1 MEYSTGEL
9 AKACE
14 VSVRTVQYYDQKGLL
29 KPSRVE
35 HNRRVYSEADKTQ
48 LESIMLLKSMG
59 VSLQE
64 IHHILNEAQ
73 DTATLKVLLKKK
85 EVELEQELA
94 QTKRQL
100 ERLQKLDE
108 LVGDDGH
115 TDMLNRVHHF
125 EALSK
130 RMDQMSQ
137 IRRNMLITGIAV
149 GSYQFIALVR
159 ALTKKDWK
167 TWAKAIPFRV
177 LVAAGLTA
185 YYYQHVSYVC
195 PNCQTVF
202 KPQLS
207 HMIFANHTFKT
218 RKLTCP
224 NCGETHYCIE
234 VADESSNI
242 GV

>member
-29 KPSRVE
+29 KPSCVE
-35 HNRRVYSEADKTQ
+35 HNRRVYNEADKTQ
-48 LESIMLLKSMG
+48 LESIVLLKSMG

-64 IHHILNEAQ
+64 IHHILNEAE

-85 EVELEQELA
+85 EVELENTLA
-94 QTKRQL
+94 QTKQKL

-108 LVGDDGH
+108 LVGDDSTGLL
-115 TDMLNRVHHF
+115 DNAHHF
-125 EALSK
+125 EQLSA

-137 IRRNMLITGIAV
+137 IRRNMLMAGIVV
-149 GSYQFIALVR
+149 GGYQVSALVR

-167 TWAKAIPFRV
+167 VWAKAIPFRV

-185 YYYQHVSYVC
+185 YYYQNVSYVC

-202 KPQLS
+202 KPKLS

-234 VADESSNI
+234 VADNHKLI
-242 GV
+242 